1 MRYAGTLLLAGTLVL
16 GCGGDKSSS
25 PAPAPA
31 PAAAPA
37 APKKITAADVTKS
50 VNAAIE
56 KRLGAMAPEEWVPA
70 EHKAGKGR
78 WRDATAY
85 VDGKPIGMFWF
96 GELPSTLKPVWI
108 EETSDDEFGPETG
121 PITTTTKVRRYRF
134 SDYLTAAHVDIKK
147 IKAIHFYGPND
158 QILAL
163 TGKEFREVA
172 DIFYFRFG
180 LDTEGK
186 AIAVVPKDVGKNFDR
201 LMGLTVYIDKKA
213 PTLNDDGDLEL
224 DGKLVDGVP
233 YFGEP
238 IRGGIRVYKDDVLTT
253 VIKRNRLD
261 GKLGVEGKDGA
272 LRYDLLKVLAAQGVE
287 TKDIAQLEVIYDERR
302 AERFDRKALQTMK
315 FHGSQRA
322 HGEIQLDEKVAAH
335 ALALYTKPLPTRTAA
350 RLPEEAGTTAEQ

>member
-1 MRYAGTLLLAGTLVL
+1 MRYAGPLLLAGTLVL
-16 GCGGDKSSS
+16 GCGDAKKSP

-31 PAAAPA
+31 PAE
-37 APKKITAADVTKS
+37 APKKITADDVTKA

-56 KRLGAMAPEEWVPA
+56 KRLGPMKGEANWVPA

-108 EETSDDEFGPETG
+108 EEKSDDEFGPDTG
-121 PITTTTKVRRYRF
+121 PITTITKVRRYRF
-134 SDYLTAAHVDIKK
+134 SDYLTAAGVDVKK

-163 TGKEFREVA
+163 TGKEFRDAAE
-172 DIFYFRFG
+172 FFFFRFG

-201 LMGLTVYIDKKA
+201 LMGLAVYIDKKP

-238 IRGGIRVYKDDVLTT
+238 LRGGIRVYKNDVLAT

-261 GKLGVEGKDGA
+261 GKLGVEGKDGS
-272 LRYDLLKVLAAQGVE
+272 LRYKLADVLAAEGVSIA
-287 TKDIAQLEVIYDERR
+287 DVAQLEVIYDERR
-302 AERFDRKALQTMK
+302 AERFDRKAIQGMT
-315 FHGSQRA
+315 FHSSQQAR
-322 HGEIQLDEKVAAH
+322 GEILLGETVSAH
-335 ALALYTKPLPTRTAA
+335 ALALYTKPLPTHTAS
-350 RLPEEAGTTAEQ
+350 RNPDDDDPNRKQ